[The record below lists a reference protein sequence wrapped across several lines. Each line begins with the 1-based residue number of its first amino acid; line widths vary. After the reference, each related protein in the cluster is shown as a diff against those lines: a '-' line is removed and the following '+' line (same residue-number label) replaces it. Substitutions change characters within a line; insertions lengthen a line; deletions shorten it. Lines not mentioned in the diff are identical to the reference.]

1 MLKYEEKE
9 LQNQTNQLYQVNIYN
24 KIMENLKEWHKNY
37 YYGLLEKWN
46 VSSYQ
51 IAWLSWFKG
60 IAFGVI
66 IMLLASCS
74 TYQLAPKDECCET
87 EVVYLEDV
95 KSGTT
100 VFSTLDFKTIKL
112 DFRPGFYR
120 SSDSYWYHNY
130 GYMGSRPLWMDYGFY
145 HGNLYSYYSPYYSSF
160 YRPWNYWDYY
170 MRPWMPSNNWYQ
182 GPFNNQGY
190 NVAYNSSRRSSLTE
204 SNRMSIE
211 NKIAFGKIGNSRLV
225 TNTPVVNTKPVIV
238 NKPVVNNSK
247 PVWNNNN
254 KPIIRNN
261 NNRPS
266 YNNSRP
272 SFNNNSKPSFNNNSK
287 PNNNSRSTISVK
299 SRGGKNN

>member
-1 MLKYEEKE
+1 
-9 LQNQTNQLYQVNIYN
+9 
-24 KIMENLKEWHKNY
+24 MENLKEWHKNY
-37 YYGLLEKWN
+37 YYNLLEKWN

-51 IAWLSWFKG
+51 VAWMSWFKG
-60 IAFGVI
+60 IIFGII

-95 KSGTT
+95 KPGTT
-100 VFSTLDFKTIKL
+100 VFSTLDFKTITL

-120 SSDSYWYHNY
+120 SSDLYWYHNY
-130 GYMGSRPLWMDYGFY
+130 GYMSSRPLWMDYGFY
-145 HGNLYSYYSPYYSSF
+145 QGNFYSYYSPYYSSF
-160 YRPWNYWDYY
+160 YRPWNYWDWY

-182 GPFNNQGY
+182 GPFNNQSY
-190 NVAYNSSRRSSLTE
+190 NVVYNASRRGSLTE
-204 SNRMSIE
+204 SN
-211 NKIAFGKIGNSRLV
+211 KIANIVKNNINNNRPLFNKPIVNNSNLV
-225 TNTPVVNTKPVIV
+225 IEEDGVRWYSDNKPVI
-238 NKPVVNNSK
+238 NNS
-247 PVWNNNN
+247 

>member
-1 MLKYEEKE
+1 MRK
-9 LQNQTNQLYQVNIYN
+9 
-24 KIMENLKEWHKNY
+24 LKEWHKNY
-37 YYGLLEKWN
+37 YYGLLEQWE

-51 IAWLSWFKG
+51 AAWLSWFKG
-60 IAFGVI
+60 LI
-66 IMLLASCS
+66 IGFIVMSLVSCS
-74 TYQLAPKDECCET
+74 TYQLTPVDECCET
-87 EVVYLEDV
+87 EVVYLEDL

-120 SSDSYWYHNY
+120 SSDSYWFHNY
-130 GYMGSRPLWMDYGFY
+130 GYWGSRPLWMDFGFY

-170 MRPWMPSNNWYQ
+170 MRPWMPSNNWNQ

-225 TNTPVVNTKPVIV
+225 TNKPVVNTKPIIV

-247 PVWNNNN
+247 PVWNNN

-261 NNRPS
+261 NRPPINNTRPVIRNNNTRPT
-266 YNNSRP
+266 NNSSTKR
-272 SFNNNSKPSFNNNSK
+272 SGGTSK
-287 PNNNSRSTISVK
+287 RQ
-299 SRGGKNN
+299 R

>member
-60 IAFGVI
+60 IAFGII

-74 TYQLAPKDECCET
+74 TYQLVPKDECCET

-95 KSGTT
+95 KPGTT
-100 VFSTLDFKTIKL
+100 VFSTLDFKTITL

-120 SSDSYWYHNY
+120 SSDLYWYHNY
-130 GYMGSRPLWMDYGFY
+130 GYMSSRPLWMDYGFY
-145 HGNLYSYYSPYYSSF
+145 QGNFYSYYSPYYSSF

-261 NNRPS
+261 SNRPS

-287 PNNNSRSTISVK
+287 PNNNSRPTIAVK
-299 SRGGKNN
+299 RGGGKN

>member
-1 MLKYEEKE
+1 M
-9 LQNQTNQLYQVNIYN
+9 N
-24 KIMENLKEWHKNY
+24 KIIQWHKNY

-60 IAFGVI
+60 IAFGII

-100 VFSTLDFKTIKL
+100 IFSTLDFKTITL

-120 SSDSYWYHNY
+120 SSDLYWYHNY
-130 GYMGSRPLWMDYGFY
+130 GYMSSRPLWMDYGFY
-145 HGNLYSYYSPYYSSF
+145 QGNFYSYYSPYYSSF
-160 YRPWNYWDYY
+160 YRPWNYWDWY
-170 MRPWMPSNNWYQ
+170 MRPWMPSNNWNQ

-190 NVAYNSSRRSSLTE
+190 NVAYNSSRRGSLIE
-204 SNRMSIE
+204 S
-211 NKIAFGKIGNSRLV
+211 NKIATIVKNNINNNRPLFNKPIVNNSNLV
-225 TNTPVVNTKPVIV
+225 IEEDGVRWYSDNKPVI
-238 NKPVVNNSK
+238 NNS
-247 PVWNNNN
+247 

-261 NNRPS
+261 SKPIIINNNNKPN

-272 SFNNNSKPSFNNNSK
+272 NFNNNNSKPSFNNIST
-287 PNNNSRSTISVK
+287 PARPTNNTSRSSSS
-299 SRGGKNN
+299 SRGGNSRGKN

>member
-1 MLKYEEKE
+1 MRK
-9 LQNQTNQLYQVNIYN
+9 
-24 KIMENLKEWHKNY
+24 LKEWHKNY
-37 YYGLLEKWN
+37 YYSLLEKWN

-51 IAWLSWFKG
+51 VAWMSWFKG
-60 IAFGVI
+60 IIFGII

-74 TYQLAPKDECCET
+74 TYQLVPKDECCET

-100 VFSTLDFKTIKL
+100 VFSTLDFKTITL

-120 SSDSYWYHNY
+120 SSDLYWYHNY
-130 GYMGSRPLWMDYGFY
+130 GYMGSRPLWMDFNF
-145 HGNLYSYYSPYYSSF
+145 HFGNYYSFYNPYYSF
-160 YRPWNYWDYY
+160 NRPWNYWDWY
-170 MRPWMPSNNWYQ
+170 MRPWRPYQHNQWSWNN

-190 NVAYNSSRRSSLTE
+190 NVVYNASRRGSLIE
-204 SNRMSIE
+204 S
-211 NKIAFGKIGNSRLV
+211 NKIATIVKNNINNNRPLFNKPIVNNSNLV
-225 TNTPVVNTKPVIV
+225 IEEDGVRWYSDNKPVINS
-238 NKPVVNNSK
+238 NKPVINNS
-247 PVWNNNN
+247 

>member
-1 MLKYEEKE
+1 MRKL
-9 LQNQTNQLYQVNIYN
+9 I
-24 KIMENLKEWHKNY
+24 EWHKNY

-60 IAFGVI
+60 IVFGVI

-95 KSGTT
+95 KPGTT
-100 VFSTLDFKTIKL
+100 VFSTLDFKTITL

-120 SSDSYWYHNY
+120 SSDLYWYHNY
-130 GYMGSRPLWMDYGFY
+130 GYMSSRPLWMDYGFY
-145 HGNLYSYYSPYYSSF
+145 QGNFYSYYSPYYSSF
-160 YRPWNYWDYY
+160 YRPWNYWDWY

-190 NVAYNSSRRSSLTE
+190 NVVYNASRRGSLTE
-204 SNRMSIE
+204 SNRMSI
-211 NKIAFGKIGNSRLV
+211 KDQIAFGKMGNSRLV
-225 TNTPVVNTKPVIV
+225 TNKPVVV
-238 NKPVVNNSK
+238 NKPTIRVNK
-247 PVWNNNN
+247 PRINNNN
-254 KPIIRNN
+254 TIIINN

-266 YNNSRP
+266 YNNNVRPPVNNNRP
-272 SFNNNSKPSFNNNSK
+272 SINRNSKPSINRNTTTRSSRPSPSK
-287 PNNNSRSTISVK
+287 
-299 SRGGKNN
+299 RGGN

>member
-1 MLKYEEKE
+1 MRKL
-9 LQNQTNQLYQVNIYN
+9 I
-24 KIMENLKEWHKNY
+24 EWHKNY

-60 IAFGVI
+60 IVFGII

-95 KSGTT
+95 KPGTT
-100 VFSTLDFKTIKL
+100 VFSTLDFKTITL

-120 SSDSYWYHNY
+120 SSDLYWYHNY
-130 GYMGSRPLWMDYGFY
+130 GYMSSRPLWMDYGFY
-145 HGNLYSYYSPYYSSF
+145 QGNFYSYYSPYYSSF
-160 YRPWNYWDYY
+160 YRPWNYWDWY

-182 GPFNNQGY
+182 GPFNNQSY
-190 NVAYNSSRRSSLTE
+190 NVVYNASRRGSLTE
-204 SNRMSIE
+204 SN
-211 NKIAFGKIGNSRLV
+211 KIANIVKNNINNNRPLFNKPIVNNSNLV
-225 TNTPVVNTKPVIV
+225 IEEDGVRWYSD
-238 NKPVVNNSK
+238 NKPVVNSNK
-247 PVWNNNN
+247 PVINNS

>member
-1 MLKYEEKE
+1 MKKL
-9 LQNQTNQLYQVNIYN
+9 I
-24 KIMENLKEWHKNY
+24 EWHKNY

-74 TYQLAPKDECCET
+74 TYQLVPKDECCET

-100 VFSTLDFKTIKL
+100 IFSTLDFKTIKL

-120 SSDSYWYHNY
+120 SSDSYWFHNY
-130 GYMGSRPLWMDYGFY
+130 SYWGSRPLWMDFGFY
-145 HGNLYSYYSPYYSSF
+145 HGNFYSYYSPYYSSF

-190 NVAYNSSRRSSLTE
+190 NVAYNSSRRGSLTE
-204 SNRMSIE
+204 SSRMSIQDR
-211 NKIAFGKIGNSRLV
+211 IGNAAMIETSKRKNLV
-225 TNTPVVNTKPVIV
+225 IKEDGVRWFSNSKPVNNNKPVI
-238 NKPVVNNSK
+238 NNNNNNSK
-247 PVWNNNN
+247 P
-254 KPIIRNN
+254 IIKN

-266 YNNSRP
+266 YNNSKPVINNSRP
-272 SFNNNSKPSFNNNSK
+272 SFNSKPSFNSNTR
-287 PNNNSRSTISVK
+287 PNNNTKPSTSTK
-299 SRGGKNN
+299 RGGKK

>member
-1 MLKYEEKE
+1 MKKL
-9 LQNQTNQLYQVNIYN
+9 I
-24 KIMENLKEWHKNY
+24 EWHKNY

-74 TYQLAPKDECCET
+74 TYQLVPKDECCET

-100 VFSTLDFKTIKL
+100 IFSTLDFKTIKL

-120 SSDSYWYHNY
+120 SSDSYWFHNY
-130 GYMGSRPLWMDYGFY
+130 GYWGSRPLWMDFGFY
-145 HGNLYSYYSPYYSSF
+145 HGNFYSYYSPYYSSF

-190 NVAYNSSRRSSLTE
+190 NVAYNSSRRGSLTE
-204 SNRMSIE
+204 SSRMSIQDR
-211 NKIAFGKIGNSRLV
+211 IGNAAMIETSKRKNLV
-225 TNTPVVNTKPVIV
+225 IKEDGVRWFSNSKPVNNNKPVI
-238 NKPVVNNSK
+238 NNNNNNSK
-247 PVWNNNN
+247 P
-254 KPIIRNN
+254 IIKN

-266 YNNSRP
+266 YNNSKPVINNSRP
-272 SFNNNSKPSFNNNSK
+272 SFNSKPSFNSNTR
-287 PNNNSRSTISVK
+287 PNNTKPSTSTK
-299 SRGGKNN
+299 RGGKK

>member
-261 NNRPS
+261 SNRPS

-287 PNNNSRSTISVK
+287 PNNNSRPTISVK

>member
-1 MLKYEEKE
+1 MRKL
-9 LQNQTNQLYQVNIYN
+9 I
-24 KIMENLKEWHKNY
+24 EWHKNY

-95 KSGTT
+95 KPGTT
-100 VFSTLDFKTIKL
+100 VFSTLDFKTITL

-120 SSDSYWYHNY
+120 SSDLYWYHNY
-130 GYMGSRPLWMDYGFY
+130 GYMSSRPLWMDYGFY
-145 HGNLYSYYSPYYSSF
+145 QGNFYSYYSPYYSSF
-160 YRPWNYWDYY
+160 YRPWNYWDWY

-182 GPFNNQGY
+182 GPFNNQSY
-190 NVAYNSSRRSSLTE
+190 NVVYNASRRGSLTE
-204 SNRMSIE
+204 SN
-211 NKIAFGKIGNSRLV
+211 KIANIVKNNINNNRPLFNKPIVNNSNLV
-225 TNTPVVNTKPVIV
+225 IEEDGVRWYSDNKPVI
-238 NKPVVNNSK
+238 NNS
-247 PVWNNNN
+247 

>member
-1 MLKYEEKE
+1 MRE
-9 LQNQTNQLYQVNIYN
+9 LL
-24 KIMENLKEWHKNY
+24 EWHRNHY
-37 YYGLLEKWN
+37 YNVLEKYN

-51 IAWLSWFKG
+51 AAWSSWIK
-60 IAFGVI
+60 GVI
-66 IMLLASCS
+66 FGIIVMLLTGCS

-145 HGNLYSYYSPYYSSF
+145 QGNLYSYYSPYYSSF

-190 NVAYNSSRRSSLTE
+190 NVVYNSGRRGSLTE
-204 SNRMSIE
+204 SNRMSI
-211 NKIAFGKIGNSRLV
+211 KDKIGQASMIES
-225 TNTPVVNTKPVIV
+225 TKPRV
-238 NKPVVNNSK
+238 NIKPVVNNK
-247 PVWNNNN
+247 PIRNNTIINNNN
-254 KPIIRNN
+254 SRPVIRNN
-261 NNRPS
+261 NSRPS
-266 YNNSRP
+266 YNNSKPVINNSRP
-272 SFNNNSKPSFNNNSK
+272 SFNIKPSFNSNTR
-287 PNNNSRSTISVK
+287 PNNTKPSTSTK
-299 SRGGKNN
+299 RGGKK